1 MNQNSLPDQPPSL
14 RRRLAAISYDAV
26 LLAAIF
32 MLASLPFVTY
42 AAGPPAGTLLR
53 ISFQLYLALVAFLFF
68 GWFWVRNGQTP
79 GMLAWRLKL
88 VQRDGAP
95 VTWPLAAT
103 RFAAAFLSW
112 TCLGLGFLWVLVDR
126 DKLAWHDR
134 MSGTRLRLLPKPSK
148 TRRSTVTTQ
157 QPKRE

>member
-1 MNQNSLPDQPPSL
+1 
-14 RRRLAAISYDAV
+14 
-26 LLAAIF
+26 
-32 MLASLPFVTY
+32 
-42 AAGPPAGTLLR
+42 
-53 ISFQLYLALVAFLFF
+53 
-68 GWFWVRNGQTP
+68 
-79 GMLAWRLKL
+79 MLAWRLKL
-88 VQRDGAP
+88 VQSDGAP

>member
-1 MNQNSLPDQPPSL
+1 MNQNSLPDQPPGL
-14 RRRLAAISYDAV
+14 RRRLAAMAYDA
-26 LLAAIF
+26 LLLTGIF

-53 ISFQLYLALVAFLFF
+53 IGFQLYLMLVAFLFF

-95 VTWPLAAT
+95 VTWPLAAK
-103 RFAAAFLSW
+103 RFAAALLSW
-112 TCLGLGFLWVLVDR
+112 ACLGLGFLWVLVDR
-126 DKLAWHDR
+126 DQLAWHDR
-134 MSGTRLRLLPKPSK
+134 MSGTRLRLLPKSSK
-148 TRRSTVTTQ
+148 TRTSTVTTQ